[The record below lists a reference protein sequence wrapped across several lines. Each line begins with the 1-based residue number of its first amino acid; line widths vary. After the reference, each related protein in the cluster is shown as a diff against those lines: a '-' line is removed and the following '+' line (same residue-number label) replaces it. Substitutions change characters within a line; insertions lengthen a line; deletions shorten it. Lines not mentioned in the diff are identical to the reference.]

1 MLQTSAT
8 ATGTQADDAEPVDY
22 RWTTIVTDAAGHQR
36 PILRGRGWFDA
47 EDSYTARA
55 HDSHTGVAVA
65 VFAEVCGEMVEYHR
79 DAVLDARIDG
89 QPDPIPPITVTTTVH
104 DARDTTVAI
113 LTGRLIHRPVTEDEV
128 ADTVVALGQTAVAD
142 ARLRIDHLRD
152 PGGASHHDL
161 VPPVLDLDVE
171 VCPDTDTA
179 SASAVASVDDDRR
192 QRLRAL
198 RAAAAD
204 LRAEVDNP
212 EYCRQQ
218 LATMEDALA
227 ASHTPETSPLTPPPG
242 DEDRT
247 ALAPIDW
254 QARVDRWRRL
264 LEISTEAYL
273 DAARLDTAAEH
284 LRRGRKH
291 RDSVDRRDT
300 QGDYVD
306 TRTPQG
312 SRAEHDRS

>member
-1 MLQTSAT
+1 MLETSAT
-8 ATGTQADDAEPVDY
+8 ATGTQADDAEPVAY

-36 PILRGRGWFDA
+36 PTLRGQGRFDT

-55 HDSHTGVAVA
+55 HDSHTDLAAA

-89 QPDPIPPITVTTTVH
+89 QPDPVPPITVTTTVH
-104 DARDTTVAI
+104 DAHGTAVAI
-113 LTGRLIHRPVTEDEV
+113 LTGLLHHRPVTEDEV
-128 ADTVVALGQTAVAD
+128 ADAAVTLGQSAVAD
-142 ARLRIDHLRD
+142 ACQRIDQLRD
-152 PGGASHHDL
+152 PRSISHHDL

-171 VCPDTDTA
+171 LRAYTDVHA
-179 SASAVASVDDDRR
+179 VGEGAVAAVDDERR

-198 RAAAAD
+198 RAAAAE
-204 LRAEVDNP
+204 LRAEVYNP

-227 ASHTPETSPLTPPPG
+227 AAHTTETPPSTTPPG
-242 DEDRT
+242 DEYRSAV
-247 ALAPIDW
+247 ALIDW
-254 QARVDRWRRL
+254 QARVDRWQRL

-284 LRRGRKH
+284 LRRG
-291 RDSVDRRDT
+291 
-300 QGDYVD
+300 
-306 TRTPQG
+306 
-312 SRAEHDRS
+312 

>member
-1 MLQTSAT
+1 MPETSAT
-8 ATGTQADDAEPVDY
+8 ATETLADDAEPVDY
-22 RWTTIVTDAAGHQR
+22 RWTTIVTDVDGHQR
-36 PILRGRGWFDA
+36 PILHGRGWFDA
-47 EDSYTARA
+47 EDSYTARV
-55 HDSHTGVAVA
+55 HDSHTGIAAA

-79 DAVLDARIDG
+79 DAVLDACIDG

-104 DARDTTVAI
+104 DAHDTAVAI
-113 LTGRLIHRPVTEDEV
+113 LTGRLLHRPVTEDEV
-128 ADTVVALGQTAVAD
+128 ADTAVALGQTAVAD

-161 VPPVLDLDVE
+161 IPPVLDLDVE
-171 VCPDTDTA
+171 LRPDIGTRTA
-179 SASAVASVDDDRR
+179 GASAVAAVDDDRR

-204 LRAEVDNP
+204 LRAEVYNP
-212 EYCRQQ
+212 EYFRQQ

-227 ASHTPETSPLTPPPG
+227 ATHTTETSPLTTPPSV
-242 DEDRT
+242 EDR
-247 ALAPIDW
+247 AAVAPIDW

-284 LRRGRKH
+284 LRRRRKH
-291 RDSVDRRDT
+291 HDSVDRRET
-300 QGDYVD
+300 QGDDAD
-306 TRTPQG
+306 TNTTEVQ
-312 SRAEHDRS
+312 SRA